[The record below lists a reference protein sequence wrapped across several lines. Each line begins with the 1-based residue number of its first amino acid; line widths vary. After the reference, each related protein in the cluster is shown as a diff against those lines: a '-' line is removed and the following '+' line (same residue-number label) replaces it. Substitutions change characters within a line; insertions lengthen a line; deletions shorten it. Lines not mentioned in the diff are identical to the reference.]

1 MNDYVNIYML
11 LLFVFIKSC
20 IILYLYSNIH
30 FISNRDLSKNG
41 VFTRR
46 IDDFFVDSNM
56 QEFHAY
62 LTKYL
67 TDLMK
72 ITMDPLMDNIARNRR
87 NFDDKQ
93 TSFINTNIDIQ
104 NAMIKQNAEMK
115 KDTIDKTNELKEKIS
130 KLIDTQQKN
139 MLAIGNTYMDV
150 YMRVKIYVGNLLNSL
165 NVLQGHYNLALITPS
180 LTAATGAIKKA
191 YENIYNLLTQEGN
204 SEFIKKYFN
213 IEKESIPKLTSI
225 VNSQANLKAT
235 TKASDAVAQFL
246 I

>member
-1 MNDYVNIYML
+1 
-11 LLFVFIKSC
+11 
-20 IILYLYSNIH
+20 LYLYSNIH

-41 VFTRR
+41 AFTRG

-67 TDLMK
+67 TYLMK
-72 ITMDPLMDNIARNRR
+72 ITMDPLMDDIAHNRR
-87 NFDDKQ
+87 NFDSKQ
-93 TSFINTNIDIQ
+93 SSFINTNVDIQ

-130 KLIDTQQKN
+130 KLIDTQKKN
-139 MLAIGNTYMDV
+139 MVAIGNTYTDIYTRLV
-150 YMRVKIYVGNLLNSL
+150 GYVGKLFNSL
-165 NVLQGHYNLALITPS
+165 DVLQGHYNLSLITPS
-180 LTAATGAIKKA
+180 LSSATPAIKSA
-191 YENIYNLLTQEGN
+191 YENIYNLLTQHGN

-225 VNSQANLKAT
+225 VKSQSNLKAT
-235 TKASDAVAQFL
+235 TKASDAVTQFL